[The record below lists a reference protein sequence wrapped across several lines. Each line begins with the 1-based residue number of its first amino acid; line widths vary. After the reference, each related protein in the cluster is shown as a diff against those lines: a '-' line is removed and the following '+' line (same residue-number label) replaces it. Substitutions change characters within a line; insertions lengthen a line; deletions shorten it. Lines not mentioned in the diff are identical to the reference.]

1 MKKKF
6 AFILMGEHYTPEEH
20 QVCFETGKQL
30 TYIYTVNCFEEAEKL
45 VVRLAEEGFGAIEL
59 CGAFGPERTRKLDEM
74 TGRRLA
80 IGYVVHDPE
89 LDERFSLFFGK

>member
-45 VVRLAEEGFGAIEL
+45 VVSLAEEGFGAIEV
-59 CGAFGPERTRKLDEM
+59 CGAFGEELAKKMYEA
-74 TGRRLA
+74 TGCKVPV
-80 IGYVVHDPE
+80 GYVTTPQDQFE
-89 LDERFSLFFGK
+89 KALAFWS